1 MLLDGLQG
9 KRRAIY
15 FVGILVAY
23 LIVLHGFSPPRAEG
37 FVRACVRPTVA
48 ALELGL
54 SWMACEGLYRLG
66 RKRKS
71 FLATGLCAAIGLAVA
86 AIYASQLYA
95 LHLSGNFISVLA
107 IQNSAES
114 RIVRNATLYGSFALA
129 FAWWLFFL
137 SALGWSNEV
146 AAQGVLHG
154 HRWSRALRVSAVA
167 ALVAA
172 AVVLFCT
179 QKDRGLLEARYAQS
193 PLIAFARSYY
203 DARPTAKRSGEE
215 GSSTGRDWPLS
226 MQYPLAKSNLTDAPL
241 PFGKK
246 GVAHPNVI
254 VLFTEG
260 MSARLLGCYG
270 GSTPGLTPNIDR
282 LARVSMRV
290 DHYYN
295 HTAATYR
302 ALQGQMVSGYPAA
315 GGGDDDRMLWETD
328 QGMAKLAAIRYR
340 SISMILHDHGYG
352 TYFVSPHHNSVGLNT
367 MLRSLSFDRVFTFDD
382 AGQFVA
388 PANPFYAIE
397 GALSDDDVFT
407 TLRSLMSNGSLG
419 ASGRPFFV
427 GLYNFGTHA
436 FLDIMPNGEK
446 YGDGKNASLNK
457 VHNYDHAFGK
467 FLDYFLASPYAHN
480 TILILT
486 SDHAAYPEPS
496 FREVAGTA
504 YKPYFVDRIPLIIYD
519 PTHELPAT
527 FDAKGRTS
535 IDFAPTLMQ
544 MLNISKGENSFIGT
558 SLFGMNNQAMGF
570 AAIGEQF
577 YATDS
582 NGVYTEDDVPAQ
594 WKSRFS
600 LRRDEVQTYYELEKE
615 NRLYLPDAGE
625 GRSASVEAGP

>member
-1 MLLDGLQG
+1 MAPDGFQG

-15 FVGILVAY
+15 FIGILCAY
-23 LIVLHGFSPPRAEG
+23 LIVLHWFSPPRTEG
-37 FVRACVRPTVA
+37 FVHACVRPAVA
-48 ALELGL
+48 ALELWL
-54 SWMACEGLYRLG
+54 SWVTCEGLFRLAL
-66 RKRKS
+66 KRRS
-71 FLATGLCAAIGLAVA
+71 FLVTGLCAAIGLAVV
-86 AIYASQLYA
+86 AIYTSQLYA

-114 RIVRNATLYGSFALA
+114 RIVRNATLYVAFALA
-129 FAWWLFFL
+129 FVWWLFFL
-137 SALGWSNEV
+137 STLRWSNTSG
-146 AAQGVLHG
+146 AQGLLHA
-154 HRWSRALRVSAVA
+154 HRRSRALRMSIVA
-167 ALVAA
+167 TTVATV
-172 AVVLFCT
+172 VVLFCT
-179 QKDRGLLEARYAQS
+179 QKDSGLLEARYAQS

-203 DARPTAKRSGEE
+203 DARPAADRSAKE
-215 GSSTGRDWPLS
+215 GASTRRDMPLS
-226 MQYPLAKSNLTDAPL
+226 MQYPLARSNLTDAPL
-241 PFGKK
+241 PFEKK

-260 MSARLLGCYG
+260 MSARLLGSYG

-282 LARVSMRV
+282 LARISMRV

-302 ALQGQMVSGYPAA
+302 GLQGQMVSGYPAA
-315 GGGDDDRMLWETD
+315 GGGDDDRMLWETQ
-328 QGMAKLAAIRYR
+328 QGMAKLASIRYR

-352 TYFVSPHHNSVGLNT
+352 TYFVSPHHNGVGLNT

-407 TLRSLMSNGSLG
+407 TLRALMSNGNLG

-436 FLDIMPNGEK
+436 FLDIMPNGER
-446 YGDGKNASLNK
+446 YGDGKNAALNK
-457 VHNYDHAFGK
+457 LHNYDHAFGK

-486 SDHAAYPEPS
+486 SDHASYPEPS
-496 FREVAGTA
+496 FREVAGAA

-519 PTHELPAT
+519 PTHDLPAT
-527 FDAKGRTS
+527 FDAQGRTS
-535 IDFAPTLMQ
+535 IDFAPTLMHL
-544 MLNISKGENSFIGT
+544 LNIRRGQNSFVGT
-558 SLFGMNNQAMGF
+558 SLFGASHEAMGF

-577 YATDS
+577 YATDA
-582 NGVYTEDDVPAQ
+582 NGVYAEDDVPAQ
-594 WKSRFS
+594 WKSRFAA
-600 LRRDEVQTYYELEKE
+600 RRDEVQTYYELEKAD
-615 NRLYLPDAGE
+615 RLYVPDTGE
-625 GRSASVEAGP
+625 GNSVGAEASP